1 MSAGDTVE
9 EKAGFESEVG
19 STPFIHE
26 VFEERVARAPDAVAV
41 SSREGTLTYSELNRR
56 ANQLAHYL
64 RTLGAGPEVP
74 VALYLERSPRMIVAI
89 LGVLKA
95 GACYVPMDL
104 AYPKDRLSFMLED
117 TRAPILVTQD
127 SLLGSIPSTTSKV
140 ISLDADQQQDQLSG
154 PGNPIRVGTAE
165 NTAYIIYTSGS
176 TGKPKGV
183 LVTHHNVVRLLRSTE
198 HWYGFRADDVW
209 PLFHSYAFDV
219 SVWELWGSLFYGG
232 RLVVVP
238 YLVTRS
244 PGDFYELLASEGVTV
259 LNQTPSAFRQLIWAE
274 GNAPRKHQLQL
285 RYVICAGEALE
296 LQSLKP
302 WFDRHG
308 DQHPRVVNMYGIT
321 ETTVHST
328 YRVIRKEDL
337 TNGMGS
343 VIGVPIPDLQLHL
356 VDENLKPVPSGVPG
370 EICVGGAG
378 VARGYLNRPDL
389 TNQRFL
395 TDPFSDQPGARLY
408 RSGDLA
414 QINPNGELEYLGR
427 MDHQVKIRGFRVE
440 LGEIESALNR
450 HPAIRESVVVANT
463 TTTAD
468 KRLVAYV
475 VPVATAPTV
484 SDLRGYLAQT
494 IPDYMLPAAFV
505 FLSTLPLTTNGKVD
519 RRALPNPDRTRPEL
533 TVDFVAP
540 KNTAEKTLAQ
550 IWSEVL
556 EVGNVGINDN
566 FFDLGGDSIRS
577 ITILSRARQSGLR
590 LSLQDIFQ
598 NPTVAGLATLANRP
612 EPIADIV
619 RTQPFSL
626 IGPEDRAAISA
637 EIEDAYPVTRLQLGM
652 FYYNELEPQS
662 AIYHDVFSYCAQSR
676 FDQSKLQ
683 AALQGLVRR
692 HPQLRV
698 SFHLSG
704 FSQAL
709 QLVHREAPLAF
720 TVEDLRTAN
729 AKDQE
734 ARLVAWIENEKRR
747 PFDRTVPS
755 LVRFH
760 AQIKSETSFQLFISF
775 HHSCLDGWSL
785 AAVVTEI
792 FQDYLALLREA
803 PICTL
808 PPQAAYRDFVALEQ
822 EALISPEAR
831 EFWSA
836 VMRGANAP
844 ALPRWP
850 SNMCTGGLEQKRGPE
865 VPVPGTVFAGLKKL
879 AQMAGVPLKTVLLA
893 AHQRVLATLYGQ
905 TDVVTGL
912 ITNGRPETVDGEKII
927 GLFLNTLPLR
937 QQLEAGTWLE
947 LVKQTYTAE
956 QAILPHRRF
965 PLAEIQKLTG
975 GRPLFETA
983 FDFVHFHVYK
993 NLQECRDL
1001 DLTEGHYFEAN
1012 NLTTYT
1018 TFMLDVTSTKLELH
1032 IDYNPTELCPEQ
1044 VQRMTEYY
1052 LQTLAAM
1059 ASAPEAQNARFSPLS
1074 IVETQTLLEEWNRT
1088 AREFPRDRRLTELFE
1103 DQVKEQPQ
1111 AIALEFGDERI
1122 TYTQLNARA
1131 EEIAGHL
1138 LTAGLAHQELVGI
1151 CLDRSPDMVAAL
1163 LGILKAGGAY
1173 VPLDPAYPAHRL
1185 GLMTADANLRW
1196 VVTEK
1201 PLLALLPSDTVRALC
1216 LEDLAAHGAEARK
1229 TQTNHHLEHSSD
1241 SNDLAYVIY
1250 TSGSTGKPKG
1260 VQIAHRS
1267 VVNLLT
1273 SVAETVNFQAEDRL
1287 LAVTTISFDIAALEI
1302 FLPLIRGGR
1311 LILADRET
1319 TQDGIRLAQRMES
1332 GNASVMQATPST
1344 WRLLL
1349 AAGWRGRKS
1358 LKVLC
1363 GGEALSRDLADELL
1377 SRARE
1382 VWNFYGPTETTIWST
1397 AEKVAED
1404 GPVTIGRP
1412 LANTQAYILNPFGQ
1426 LVTVGTAG
1434 ELHLGGEGVA
1444 RGYLGRSALTA
1455 ERFLP
1460 NPFTRD
1466 SHARLYKTGDLAR
1479 YLPDGRIECLGRVD
1493 HQVKIRGFRI
1503 EPGEIETLLRQHHG
1517 IADALVAARDSH
1529 HGDKR
1534 LVGYVIS
1541 KNGPPSFSELRDYL
1555 KSKLPAYMVP
1565 SQFVLL
1571 PKFPLT
1577 PNGKVDRSSLPQ
1589 PENQRTTATEYSAP
1603 RTPDEQS
1610 LAGVWQEVLTIKE
1623 IGIDDNFFD
1632 LGGDSLA
1639 ATRAFARINR
1649 IFGVDLSLRAMLER
1663 PSIRSLCQLLA
1674 GSRGSATIAK
1684 RNVIPRQPR
1693 VQES

>member
-1 MSAGDTVE
+1 MSAGETVE
-9 EKAGFESEVG
+9 EKTGRRTEFG
-19 STPFIHE
+19 SSACIHE
-26 VFEERVARAPDAVAV
+26 RFEEQAARTPDAVAV
-41 SSREGTLTYSELNRR
+41 SSREGTLTYHELNRR
-56 ANQLAHYL
+56 ANRLAHYL

-74 VALYLERSPRMIVAI
+74 IALYLERSPGMIVAI

-117 TRAPILVTQD
+117 TGTPILITQE
-127 SLLGSIPSTTSKV
+127 SLRGSIPANSAKIV
-140 ISLDADQQQDQLSG
+140 CPDGIGEQRQRCG
-154 PGNPIRVGTAE
+154 PENPVREGTAE

-183 LVTHHNVVRLLRSTE
+183 LVTHQNVVRLLGSTE
-198 HWYGFRADDVW
+198 GWYGFRTDDVW

-244 PGDFYELLASEGVTV
+244 PGEFYELLATEGVTV

-274 GNAPRKHQLQL
+274 ANAPKKHELKL

-296 LQSLKP
+296 LQGLKP
-302 WFDRHG
+302 WFERHG
-308 DQHPRVVNMYGIT
+308 DECPRVVNMYGIT

-356 VDENLKPVPSGVPG
+356 VDENLKLVPCGVPG

-389 TNQRFL
+389 TNKRFL
-395 TDPFSDQPGARLY
+395 PDPFTAQPGARLY

-414 QINPNGELEYLGR
+414 QINANGELEYLGR

-468 KRLVAYV
+468 KRLVAYA

-484 SDLRGYLAQT
+484 SELRGYLAQT

-505 FLSTLPLTTNGKVD
+505 FLSALPLTTNGKVD
-519 RRALPNPDRTRPEL
+519 RRALPNPNRTRPEL

-540 KNTAEKTLAQ
+540 RTAAEQALAQ

-556 EVGNVGINDN
+556 EVGKVGVDDN
-566 FFDLGGDSIRS
+566 FFELGGDSIRS

-590 LSLQDIFQ
+590 LALQDVFQ
-598 NPTVAGLATLANRP
+598 SPTVAGLAALANRP
-612 EPIADIV
+612 EPAMDPV
-619 RTQPFSL
+619 RTQAFSL
-626 IGPEDRAAISA
+626 IGPEDRATIAA

-652 FYYNELEPQS
+652 FYHNELEPQS
-662 AIYHDVFSYCAQSR
+662 AIYHDVFSYCVQSR
-676 FDQSKLQ
+676 FDPSKLRT
-683 AALQGLVRR
+683 ALQGLVRR

-704 FSQAL
+704 FSQPL
-709 QLVHREAPLAF
+709 QLVHRDVPVDF
-720 TVEDLRTAN
+720 TVEDLRTAH

-734 ARLVAWIENEKRR
+734 ARMVAWIESEKRR
-747 PFDRTVPS
+747 SFDRTVPS
-755 LVRFH
+755 LIRFH
-760 AQIKSETSFQLFISF
+760 AQIQSETSFQLFISF

-792 FQDYLALLREA
+792 FQDYLALLRDA
-803 PICTL
+803 PVCTL
-808 PPQAAYRDFVALEQ
+808 PPQAAYRDFVALER
-822 EALISPEAR
+822 EALSSAEAR
-831 EFWSA
+831 DFWSSA
-836 VMRGANAP
+836 MQGVSAP
-844 ALPRWP
+844 ILPRWP
-850 SNMCTGGLEQKRGPE
+850 SNLCSGGLEQRRGPE
-865 VPVPGTVFAGLKKL
+865 VQVPEPVFAGLRKL
-879 AQMAGVPLKTVLLA
+879 AQVAGVPLKTVLLA
-893 AHQRVLATLYGQ
+893 AHQRVLGTLHGQ
-905 TDVVTGL
+905 TDVLTGL

-937 QQLEAGTWLE
+937 QQLEGGSWLD
-947 LVKQTYTAE
+947 LVKQTYAAE

-965 PLAEIQKLTG
+965 PLAEIQKMTG

-993 NLQECRDL
+993 NLQEWRDL

-1018 TFMLDVTSTKLELH
+1018 TFMLDVTSTRLELH
-1032 IDYNPTELCPEQ
+1032 IDYNPNVLCLEQ
-1044 VQRMTEYY
+1044 VQRMTQYY
-1052 LQTLAAM
+1052 LQTLTDM
-1059 ASAPEAQNARFSPLS
+1059 ASTPAAQHGRFSPLS
-1074 IVETQTLLEEWNRT
+1074 EVETQTLLDVWNRT
-1088 AREFPRDRRLTELFE
+1088 ARDFPRDRRLTELFE
-1103 DQVKEQPQ
+1103 DQVKKQPETV
-1111 AIALEFGDERI
+1111 ALEFGAQRI
-1122 TYTQLNARA
+1122 TFAQLNEQA
-1131 EEIAGHL
+1131 EGIASHL
-1138 LTAGLAHQELVGI
+1138 LAIGLTDQELVGI
-1151 CLDRSPDMVAAL
+1151 CLERSPVMVAAL
-1163 LGILKAGGAY
+1163 LGTLKAGGAY
-1173 VPLDPAYPAHRL
+1173 VPLDPAYPPHRL
-1185 GLMTADANLRW
+1185 SLMIADANLRW
-1196 VVTEK
+1196 VLTEK
-1201 PLLALLPSDTVRALC
+1201 SLLPLLPTESVRAVCVEGLVVD
-1216 LEDLAAHGAEARK
+1216 EDATGRMDSNGFVK
-1229 TQTNHHLEHSSD
+1229 RSSD
-1241 SNDLAYVIY
+1241 ANALAYVLY
-1250 TSGSTGKPKG
+1250 TSGSTGRPKG
-1260 VQIAHRS
+1260 VQVTHRS

-1273 SVAETVNFQAEDRL
+1273 SLAETVSFQPEDQL

-1311 LILADRET
+1311 VILADRET
-1319 TQDGIRLAQRMES
+1319 TQDGNRLAHLLEA

-1349 AAGWRGRKS
+1349 AAGWRGRKAF
-1358 LKVLC
+1358 KVLC

-1377 SRARE
+1377 SRAQE
-1382 VWNFYGPTETTIWST
+1382 VWNLYGPTETTIWST
-1397 AEKVAED
+1397 AEKVTED

-1412 LANTQAYILNPFGQ
+1412 LANTQAYILDPFGH
-1426 LVTVGTAG
+1426 LAPVGTAG

-1444 RGYLGRSALTA
+1444 RGYLGRSDLTA

-1460 NPFTRD
+1460 NPFTGD
-1466 SHARLYKTGDLAR
+1466 ARASLYKTGDLAR
-1479 YLPDGRIECLGRVD
+1479 HLPDGRIECLGRLD

-1503 EPGEIETLLRQHHG
+1503 ELGEIETILRERHG
-1517 IADALVAARDSH
+1517 IADALVAANDSH
-1529 HGDKR
+1529 FGERR
-1534 LVGYVIS
+1534 LVGYVVS

-1555 KSKLPAYMVP
+1555 KSRLPAYMVP

-1577 PNGKVDRSSLPQ
+1577 PNGKVDRKSLPK
-1589 PENQRTTATEYSAP
+1589 PENQRATATEYRAP
-1603 RTPDEQS
+1603 GTADEQR
-1610 LAGVWQEVLTIKE
+1610 LAEIWREVLAIQE
-1623 IGIDDNFFD
+1623 IGVDDDFFD

-1663 PSIRSLCQLLA
+1663 PTIRALA
-1674 GSRGSATIAK
+1674 ELVAHSKGTAASASQ
-1684 RNVIPRQPR
+1684 NVIPRQPR
-1693 VQES
+1693 FQGS